1 MKQLV
6 NSEGYKPESVYNIY
20 GREVDTEETRRD
32 KLIIGAHM
40 KAQAQINKINILDSQ
55 IKHEDDELECYTAKN
70 FLDYK
75 KLFSMILGKNQ
86 TSLSEIRLIQ

>member
-40 KAQAQINKINILDSQ
+40 KA
-55 IKHEDDELECYTAKN
+55 
-70 FLDYK
+70 
-75 KLFSMILGKNQ
+75 
-86 TSLSEIRLIQ
+86 